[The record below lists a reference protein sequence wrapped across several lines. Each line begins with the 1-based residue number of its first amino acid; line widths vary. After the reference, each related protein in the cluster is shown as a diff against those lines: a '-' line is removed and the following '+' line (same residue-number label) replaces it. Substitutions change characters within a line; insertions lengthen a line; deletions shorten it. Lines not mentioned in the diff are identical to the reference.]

1 MWAILLLMRMNAILL
16 IRVWWRGHLFLYLN
30 TWVHKR
36 EANLDFSFLV
46 LGQAFLEKRSSSSE
60 QLMALLELC
69 VFTQGLGI
77 YFFSGVV
84 CWWALADEKAI
95 YREKEVES
103 LFSSYSLPL
112 SPSPHL
118 SLFPSLSLYLPLFLP
133 SKMLFDCETGLLLSH
148 TSENT
153 CFFPLEEKNFSSFD
167 SVVIF
172 YMPEVLTLNRD
183 RYGN

>member
-1 MWAILLLMRMNAILL
+1 MKYKVYIKMWAILLLMRMNAILL
-16 IRVWWRGHLFLYLN
+16 IRVWGRGHLFLYLN

-103 LFSSYSLPL
+103 LFSSYSL
-112 SPSPHL
+112 
-118 SLFPSLSLYLPLFLP
+118 SLSLSPCSPLSVSTCP
-133 SKMLFDCETGLLLSH
+133 SSSLLKCCLIVRQVY
-148 TSENT
+148 
-153 CFFPLEEKNFSSFD
+153 F
-167 SVVIF
+167 
-172 YMPEVLTLNRD
+172 
-183 RYGN
+183 